1 MKNAPGRGA
10 SGLGPG
16 PDRREPGPA
25 PGTWA
30 IAAAFV
36 GTVVGAGFASG
47 QETLQFFTAY
57 GRWGLAGLVLAM
69 ALFAGFGVRVLL
81 LGRRLK
87 AASHRPVIQWA
98 VGPRLAPAVD
108 GLMIIFLL
116 GTAATM
122 VSGAAATMVE
132 QFGWPRWL
140 GALLMA
146 AASTVTVLT
155 GLRGVVGALALFA
168 PVLIASVLA
177 IAGYSLAT
185 GPGLAGALAWQ
196 GAAEL
201 APVPAWWL
209 GAGLYVAYNMV
220 LAIPILAPLGAAA
233 RDRDSVAGGGVLG
246 GVLLGL
252 GAAAIHLTVASFM
265 PAAGTLDIPMLFAA
279 RTLPPGVSFAY
290 SVLLLAE
297 VYTTA
302 VAMLF
307 GVAARFGETGGM
319 RFRASVLAGGAAVLA
334 GGLFPFA
341 QVVGTLYPV
350 IGILGGVLL
359 LAFLRPAA
367 GGPGPPG
374 ATAAAVMAG
383 LAFTGILAAAPAAGA
398 RADLDAILAAMSL
411 EEKVGQLFMVHA
423 YGAAVDAG
431 DPVIAARNR
440 ELHGVDSWRELLQRY
455 PVGGVIYFNY
465 TDNIVDPAQ
474 VAALS
479 NDLQRLA
486 LSWRVPVPLL
496 VAIDQEGGVVQ
507 RVGEPATEFPGNMAL
522 AAAGDVGL
530 AYQAARVI
538 GTELRAM
545 GINVNFAPVADVNV
559 NPANPIIGV
568 RSFGD
573 RAKAAGE
580 YVAAQVKGYRDA
592 GVAAAAKHF
601 PGHGNTDVD
610 SHLGL
615 PRIPHGREEVEAI
628 DLPPFQAAI
637 AAGVDMIMTA
647 HIVVPSLDPSDRPAT
662 LSEPILTGL
671 LRDKLGFAGVIVT
684 DALNMAGARQTFDPG
699 RTAVEALRAG
709 VDILLMPP
717 DLEEAYEA
725 VLQAV
730 RNGELSEERI
740 DASVLRILQLK
751 ERLGL
756 FAELLVDP
764 AQVPATVGKPEH
776 KGLAARIA
784 LDSVTVV
791 KNASGRLPLRVGE
804 VQRVLVTGW
813 GQATTAG
820 LAAALAEEMD
830 VRVLATGP
838 APSEAA
844 IRAAAET
851 ARAVDL
857 VIAVTANAYIR
868 PEQQALVRE
877 LLATGTPVIVVAV
890 GMPYDIAAFPE
901 VDTYVALYGYGAVSL
916 RALAAVLMGRAAPR
930 GRLPVDIPQ
939 PGRPGELLYPAGH
952 GLSF

>member
-1 MKNAPGRGA
+1 MKKAPGPGTN
-10 SGLGPG
+10 GLGPG
-16 PDRREPGPA
+16 SDRREPGRA

-30 IAAAFV
+30 IATAFV

-57 GRWGLAGLVLAM
+57 GRWGLAGLALAVV
-69 ALFAGFGVRVLL
+69 LFAGFGVRVLL
-81 LGRRLK
+81 LGRQLK
-87 AASHRPVIQWA
+87 AASQRPLVQWA
-98 VGPRLAPAVD
+98 VGPRLASAFD
-108 GLMIIFLL
+108 GLMIFFLL
-116 GTAATM
+116 GTAAAM
-122 VSGAAATMVE
+122 VSGAAATLVE

-146 AASTVTVLT
+146 AASTATVLT

-168 PVLIASVLA
+168 PLLIASVLA

-185 GPGLAGALAWQ
+185 GPGLAGALAWH

-209 GAGLYVAYNMV
+209 GAELYVAYNMV
-220 LAIPILAPLGAAA
+220 LAIPILAPLGAAG
-233 RDRDSVAGGGVLG
+233 RDRDSVVGGVLG
-246 GVLLGL
+246 GVLLSL

-279 RTLPPGVSFAY
+279 RTLPPGIPLAY
-290 SVLLLAE
+290 SVLLLGE

-302 VAMLF
+302 VAMLY
-307 GVAARFGETGGM
+307 GVAARFGETGGR
-319 RFRASVLAGGAAVLA
+319 RFRASVLTGGAAALA

-341 QVVGTLYPV
+341 EVVGTLYPV
-350 IGILGGVLL
+350 IGIFGGVLL

-367 GGPGPPG
+367 GRPGAPG
-374 ATAAAVMAG
+374 ATSAAVMAG
-383 LAFTGILAAAPAAGA
+383 LALTGALAAAPAAGA
-398 RADLDAILAAMSL
+398 RADLEAVLAAMSL

-423 YGAAVDAG
+423 YGAAVDAL
-431 DPVIAARNR
+431 DPVIAGHNR

-455 PVGGVIYFNY
+455 PVGGVIYFND
-465 TDNIVDPAQ
+465 THNIVDPAQ

-507 RVGEPATEFPGNMAL
+507 RIGEPATEFPGNMAL
-522 AAAGDVGL
+522 AAVGDVDL

-573 RAKAAGE
+573 RAPAVGE

-615 PRIPHGREEVEAI
+615 PRIPHDREEVERI
-628 DLPPFQAAI
+628 DLPPFRAAI

-647 HIVVPSLDPSDRPAT
+647 HIVVPCLDPSDRPAT

-671 LRDKLGFAGVIVT
+671 LRDKLGFAGVIVI
-684 DALNMAGARQTFDPG
+684 DALTMAGARQTFDPG

-709 VDILLMPP
+709 VDILLMPA
-717 DLEEAYEA
+717 DLEEAYQS
-725 VLQAV
+725 VLQAI
-730 RNGELSEERI
+730 RSGELSEARI

-756 FAELLVDP
+756 FAGPLVNP
-764 AQVPATVGKPEH
+764 AQVTVTVGKPEH
-776 KGLAARIA
+776 KALAARIA
-784 LDSVTVV
+784 LDSVALVIPTTLPRFR
-791 KNASGRLPLRVGE
+791 KWTPMWPSTATGPCPCGRLPRCSWATPRLVGGC
-804 VQRVLVTGW
+804 RWTSG
-813 GQATTAG
+813 
-820 LAAALAEEMD
+820 
-830 VRVLATGP
+830 
-838 APSEAA
+838 S
-844 IRAAAET
+844 RAD
-851 ARAVDL
+851 RGSCS
-857 VIAVTANAYIR
+857 I
-868 PEQQALVRE
+868 
-877 LLATGTPVIVVAV
+877 
-890 GMPYDIAAFPE
+890 
-901 VDTYVALYGYGAVSL
+901 
-916 RALAAVLMGRAAPR
+916 PR
-930 GRLPVDIPQ
+930 GTV
-939 PGRPGELLYPAGH
+939 
-952 GLSF
+952 